1 MTSMID
7 VRVYEYAAGVN
18 STREMTME
26 ILLEIASQFAE
37 SRFDWL
43 GKLYSMWHAITSDGK
58 HAILQPKGTTNAVS
72 GRIDA
77 QAL

>member
-7 VRVYEYAAGVN
+7 VRVYEYATAVD

-37 SRFDWL
+37 SRFDSL
-43 GKLYSMWHAITSDGK
+43 GKLYPIWHAITRC
-58 HAILQPKGTTNAVS
+58 LRTKGQDCANK
-72 GRIDA
+72 RHRQLIR
-77 QAL
+77 